1 MSFFDPAQRDKIVRP
16 GCQYESIVRQRAGE
30 PDLEKTQMEAH
41 EQMEMLKQ
49 EKKDIV
55 SGAIVRMPE
64 SFLKP
69 LDYSVDLVLRG
80 DRHPSLR
87 EFVGLPSASTTE
99 VDPEFALYPLKR
111 LRIEQKDEIELKN

>member
-111 LRIEQKDEIELKN
+111 PRIEQKDEIELKN

>member
-1 MSFFDPAQRDKIVRP
+1 
-16 GCQYESIVRQRAGE
+16 
-30 PDLEKTQMEAH
+30 MEAH
-41 EQMEMLKQ
+41 EQMELLKQ
-49 EKKDIV
+49 DKKDIV
-55 SGAIVRMPE
+55 SGAIVGMPE

-87 EFVGLPSASTTE
+87 EFVGLPGASSTE

-111 LRIEQKDEIELKN
+111 SRVEQKDEIELKN

>member
-87 EFVGLPSASTTE
+87 EFVGLPNASTTE